1 MPGKVRIRAAGES
14 DAGAL
19 ARLAE
24 ETFRTAFAATN
35 SAANVQRHCE
45 TSYGEALQ
53 LAEIRAPDMETWL
66 AEDDGRLVA
75 YAQLRRGTAPAP
87 VGALRPIEIQRFY
100 VHADAHGHGVAH
112 SLMEHVLARAVQL
125 GAEVAWLGV
134 WERNPRAIAFY
145 RKQGFEAVG
154 EQVFVVGDDPQRDLV
169 MRRVVG
175 AVLNADEVSKDFP
188 QPGYRFPGGRCGEFE
203 R

>member
-1 MPGKVRIRAAGES
+1 MGASRLLTESVMPRTVRIRAAAES

-19 ARLAE
+19 AQLAE
-24 ETFRTAFAATN
+24 ETFRAAFAAMN
-35 SAANVQRHCE
+35 SAANTQRHCE
-45 TSYGEALQ
+45 TSYGQALQ

-66 AEDDGRLVA
+66 AEDDDRLVA
-75 YAQLRRGTAPAP
+75 YAQLRRGTAPAA

-100 VHADAHGHGVAH
+100 VHADAHGRGVAH
-112 SLMEHVLARAVQL
+112 SLMEHVLARAAQL

-145 RKQGFEAVG
+145 RKWGFEAVG

-175 AVLNADEVSKDFP
+175 TVASP
-188 QPGYRFPGGRCGEFE
+188 R
-203 R
+203 